1 MVNWNFFTLTNR
13 QKDQKEQI
21 AKDLGIYPVLAQLL
35 VQRGVENTHEARC
48 FFHPRLTDLYN
59 PFLMRD
65 MDKAVERL
73 NDALRMR
80 ESILIYGDYDVDGT
94 TAVSLVYKYL
104 RQFHQ
109 EVLYYLPDRDNEG
122 SGVSYQGIDY
132 AREHGCSLIITL
144 TRNCQMPWPY

>member
-48 FFHPRLTDLYN
+48 FFHPRLTDLHN

-109 EVLYYLPDRDNEG
+109 EVLEYNHILCKEPLHFSNH
-122 SGVSYQGIDY
+122 SYQ
-132 AREHGCSLIITL
+132 
-144 TRNCQMPWPY
+144 